1 MAQPLEIYDYLGL
14 FVKHIRELV
23 IPDRTFNATSEAVCH
38 SRPRVPL
45 GYSPTTC
52 RSHPVAEFRVGDEY
66 PKGVD
71 KGS

>member
-1 MAQPLEIYDYLGL
+1 MARPLEIYDYLSV

-38 SRPRVPL
+38 SWPRVPL
-45 GYSPTTC
+45 GCSPTTG

-71 KGS
+71 KGG